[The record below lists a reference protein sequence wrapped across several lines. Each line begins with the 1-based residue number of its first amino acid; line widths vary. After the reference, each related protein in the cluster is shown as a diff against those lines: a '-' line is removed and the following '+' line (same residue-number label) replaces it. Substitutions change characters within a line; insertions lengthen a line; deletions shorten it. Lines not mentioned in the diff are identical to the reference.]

1 MGLEL
6 SFVGLVGFKTI
17 WRRESGAKKKKVQ
30 LWGNRFPRGREATCV
45 DGLVGFYVAKES
57 ERSGMVGSC

>member
-1 MGLEL
+1 M
-6 SFVGLVGFKTI
+6 VQ
-17 WRRESGAKKKKVQ
+17 KKKKVQ